1 MTVVSALLGFGL
13 LVALLAETV
22 VGCAFLHQFE
32 GVLLVDVLALALGVG
47 TVVTSD
53 IRTFVMDEAGCAEGV
68 VYDVDG
74 AFYVAALVRVLDA
87 EDEFSVLGFCKQIC
101 KERRAQ
107 VPDVHIACG
116 TGRKTCWEKEEVVD
130 RGIEPLLQD

>member
-1 MTVVSALLGFGL
+1 
-13 LVALLAETV
+13 
-22 VGCAFLHQFE
+22 
-32 GVLLVDVLALALGVG
+32 
-47 TVVTSD
+47 
-53 IRTFVMDEAGCAEGV
+53 MDEAGCAEGV

-116 TGRKTCWEKEEVVD
+116 TGRKTCSDYFTHYVEREKEEVVD